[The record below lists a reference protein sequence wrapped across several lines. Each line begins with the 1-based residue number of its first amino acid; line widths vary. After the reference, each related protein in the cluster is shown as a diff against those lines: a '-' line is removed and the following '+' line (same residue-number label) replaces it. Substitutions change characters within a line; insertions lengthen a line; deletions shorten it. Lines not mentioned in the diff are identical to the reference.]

1 MARRQQ
7 RIYMPQ
13 FRQQMVE
20 LVRLGRKYEDLGP
33 EFGCTLVVDPA
44 AVKRAER
51 DELAGQATPR
61 ESQAQAGAGSGAPR
75 KGDSLQIQLIDGEEP
90 ACYYCLDMRLPW
102 RLASARIF
110 PVN

>member
-1 MARRQQ
+1 MARRQP

-51 DELAGQATPR
+51 DELARLRRENRKPKLERGLVRRARATLCR
-61 ESQAQAGAGSGAPR
+61 
-75 KGDSLQIQLIDGEEP
+75 
-90 ACYYCLDMRLPW
+90 
-102 RLASARIF
+102 F
-110 PVN
+110 N